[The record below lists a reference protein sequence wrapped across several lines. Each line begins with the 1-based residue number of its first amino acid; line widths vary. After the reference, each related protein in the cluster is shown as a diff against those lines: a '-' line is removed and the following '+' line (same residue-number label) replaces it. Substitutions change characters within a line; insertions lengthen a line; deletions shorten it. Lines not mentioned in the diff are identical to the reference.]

1 MSYNDLG
8 RELRQQTASFADN
21 FFKIGSSLNG
31 NSISDED
38 AIKNGYL
45 LSAVVYTI
53 IKRISTGV
61 STLPIQIYD
70 KTNGE
75 EVTSGEVHDFV
86 FNPNKDQSFIE
97 FWEQLTTFY
106 ALTGECYIY
115 NDVLSIGFMKGRQL
129 VLPPQSI
136 DINTANQ
143 SIISEILSY
152 TFNDGVSSQALTPES
167 VMHVAM
173 NNPSLDGLQT
183 RNGLSPLQAAQ
194 NLLNASNNI
203 EVALGEYF
211 ENRGV
216 SALVSAAGDAG
227 QSMQPSDQTFLQKAL
242 NKVIGGASKMNSVH
256 VIKTPVTVQQL
267 NASSTDMQT
276 IENKAQL
283 IRELSA
289 IWGFPSVLVNDNAS
303 ATYNNVKEAKKEA
316 TTEVYIPMFNKM
328 ASSYSR
334 QFLSKFG
341 NYGLRVNKS
350 EIEALNPSP
359 TERRKEARED
369 VKAGIITPNEART
382 EMGLEES
389 SDPNMNLASAGAK
402 QKPQNE
408 R

>member
-136 DINTANQ
+136 DINTLSQ

-152 TFNDGVSSQALTPES
+152 TFNDGAESRNLLPDS

-173 NNPSLDGLQT
+173 INPSLDGLQT

-216 SALVSAAGDAG
+216 SALVSASGDAG

-341 NYGLRVNKS
+341 NYALRVNKS

-389 SDPNMNLASAGAK
+389 SDPNMNIASAGAK